1 MRTLKYGSTGPL
13 VEFLQN
19 LLQKIGFYFGI
30 LDGVFGNNTQSAVM
44 KFQRNFGLIPD
55 GIVGKATWQALSPY
69 INGGLDFIVPTNI
82 SYNSEI
88 LKININSLKQLY
100 PFLEIGSA
108 RKKHYRR

>member
-1 MRTLKYGSTGPL
+1 MRTLQYGSIGPL

-19 LLQKIGFYFGI
+19 LLQKLGFYFGNI
-30 LDGVFGNNTQSAVM
+30 DGIFGINTQSAVI
-44 KFQRNFGLIPD
+44 KFQQNFGLISD
-55 GIVGKATWQALSPY
+55 GVVGVNTWNALLPY

-88 LKININSLKQLY
+88 LQINLNSLKTLY

-108 RKKHYRR
+108 R